1 MQSFTWIYCGRWH
14 PQVMFFFLGRF
25 NRCWHQR
32 SGCWF
37 MSPRCPDYSLGIL
50 GLWLHIASTVF
61 CARPWV
67 EGLELPDDDE
77 DEEKVDLGK
86 WLESMV
92 SWNSLGTW
100 YWWFAAWEAHLRD
113 YDALRDDNSDW
124 IPSCNCSA
132 KICPILLLVK
142 LYKSLCWRVTI
153 NPRKSQCI
161 RFVHGYMAMGQN
173 IQNPGEPLF
182 FPPKCCCLWMLIPK
196 LICGKW

>member
-1 MQSFTWIYCGRWH
+1 MYYNYAVFYLDILRTMASSSD
-14 PQVMFFFLGRF
+14 VFFWGRF

-37 MSPRCPDYSLGIL
+37 ISPRCPDYSLGIL

-100 YWWFAAWEAHLRD
+100 YWWFAAWEAHLR
-113 YDALRDDNSDW
+113 
-124 IPSCNCSA
+124 IMMPSGMITQIESHLA
-132 KICPILLLVK
+132 IAAQ
-142 LYKSLCWRVTI
+142 KSVPFFCWLSCI
-153 NPRKSQCI
+153 NRYVGGLP
-161 RFVHGYMAMGQN
+161 
-173 IQNPGEPLF
+173 
-182 FPPKCCCLWMLIPK
+182 
-196 LICGKW
+196 